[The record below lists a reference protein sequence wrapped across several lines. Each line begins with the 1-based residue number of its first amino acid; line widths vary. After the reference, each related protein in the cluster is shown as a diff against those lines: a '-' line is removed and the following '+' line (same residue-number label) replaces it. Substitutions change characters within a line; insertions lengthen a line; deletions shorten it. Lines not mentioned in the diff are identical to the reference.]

1 MDPLRWDASGW
12 LDLEA
17 LSRVLAAPPDWVV
30 ERVRAGLV
38 EVEGQD
44 GSEPASWRFDALVV
58 ARLRSMRRTEV
69 AFDAAPELAALVA
82 DLEDELAR
90 LRAQLRALRGWRG

>member
-1 MDPLRWDASGW
+1 MDPLRCDTGAW

-38 EVEGQD
+38 EVGVQAEGA
-44 GSEPASWRFDALVV
+44 PAGWRFDSLVV
-58 ARLRSMRRTEV
+58 ARLRSIRRTEV
-69 AFDAAPELAALVA
+69 AFGAAPELAALVA
-82 DLEDELAR
+82 DLEEELAR
-90 LRAQLRALRGWRG
+90 LRAQLFAARGKHR